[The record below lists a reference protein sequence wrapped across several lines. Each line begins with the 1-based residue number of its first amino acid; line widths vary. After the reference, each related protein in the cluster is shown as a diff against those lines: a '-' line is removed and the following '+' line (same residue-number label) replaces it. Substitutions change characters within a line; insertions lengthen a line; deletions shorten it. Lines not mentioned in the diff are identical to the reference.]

1 MKRVTLYHNPRC
13 GTSRKVLDLIRGKGF
28 EPKIIEYLK
37 TPPTLKKLDQ
47 ILLQLNIEPRAL
59 IRTKE
64 KEYKQLKLDRDSI
77 SHFALIRAMVSHPIL
92 IERPVVIVGNKAVIG
107 RPPERVEK
115 IL

>member
-13 GTSRKVLDLIRGKGF
+13 GTSRKVLELMKRKGIQ
-28 EPKIIEYLK
+28 PKIIEYLK
-37 TPPTLKKLDQ
+37 TPPTARELDQ
-47 ILLQLNIEPRAL
+47 ILLQLKLEPQAL

-64 KEYKQLKLDRDSI
+64 KEYKQLKLDRRSV
-77 SHFALIRAMVSHPIL
+77 SRSALIKAMVSHPIL
-92 IERPVVIVGNKAVIG
+92 IQRPVVIVGNKAVIG